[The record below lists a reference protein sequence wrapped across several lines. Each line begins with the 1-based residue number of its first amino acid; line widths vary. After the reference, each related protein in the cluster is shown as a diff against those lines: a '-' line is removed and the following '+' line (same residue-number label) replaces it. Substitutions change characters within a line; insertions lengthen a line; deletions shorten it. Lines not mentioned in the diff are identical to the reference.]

1 MTRQL
6 GPLLVILQF
15 AGIGLCCYAAAKS
28 LPPAQPVF
36 MLIAAAGILLGLYTL
51 AFNKLGNFNIAP
63 NLKTNAQLIT
73 TGPYQLIR
81 HPMYLSVI
89 LFLLGVSLLA
99 GQLLAWAG
107 FIISTG
113 AMIQK
118 SLIEE
123 KLLLERFP
131 EYGQYR
137 TKTKRILPFIF

>member
-1 MTRQL
+1 ML
-6 GPLLVILQF
+6 HSGPVLVLLQF
-15 AGIGLCCYAAAKS
+15 TGIALCCYAAAKS
-28 LPPAQPVF
+28 IPPVHPVF
-36 MLIAAAGILLGLYTL
+36 MLTAGVGILLGLYTL
-51 AFNKLGNFNIAP
+51 AFNRLGNFNIAP

-73 TGPYQLIR
+73 TGPYRLIR

-89 LFLLGVSLLA
+89 LFLLGMSLQA
-99 GQLLAWAG
+99 GHILAWAG

-123 KLLLERFP
+123 NLLLARFP
-131 EYGQYR
+131 EYRQYR